1 MDDNANTT
9 PKRPSH
15 KGNLNPM
22 AGRHHSQATRLKMSQ
37 SHLQYQE
44 KVRRAMKDNQQHPMT
59 MDEFLE
65 SSELMEC
72 LTRIIKEE
80 LQKIQL

>member
-1 MDDNANTT
+1 MDNNNKPA
-9 PKRPSH
+9 RPDRHGS
-15 KGNLNPM
+15 NNPM
-22 AGRHHSQATRLKMSQ
+22 FQRHHSQATRQQMSK

-65 SSELMEC
+65 SSELKEC
-72 LTRIIKEE
+72 LTRIIKDE
-80 LQKIQL
+80 LQKLQL